1 MCFGAYFTYK
11 YTTFFIGISAETR
24 RKKTPWQQLFEL
36 FVIAS
41 DNLYFVATTI
51 YTITFEELVAKI
63 LNCNMFRLR
72 ALLK

>member
-1 MCFGAYFTYK
+1 MPKPDG
-11 YTTFFIGISAETR
+11 
-24 RKKTPWQQLFEL
+24 KKTPRQKLFER

-41 DNLYFVATTI
+41 DNSYFVATII